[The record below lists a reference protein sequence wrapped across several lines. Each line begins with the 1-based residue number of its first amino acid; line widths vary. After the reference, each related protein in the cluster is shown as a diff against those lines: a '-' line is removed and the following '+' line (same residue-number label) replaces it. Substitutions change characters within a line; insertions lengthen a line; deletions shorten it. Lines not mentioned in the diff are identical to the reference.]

1 MKKYLCNA
9 LVVVGLLC
17 PMVAVQAAEAD
28 SYIMNG
34 GDVLNIQ
41 VFDNPDLSSPK
52 DGGGDVNPYIIRP
65 DGIFSMPLIGDINAK
80 GKTTF
85 AVTNEIVARLSE
97 YLRDP
102 IVTINVVKE
111 GTTRVYVLGEV
122 KRQGLYELPKSHT
135 LLDALGTAA
144 GFTEYSN
151 KKNVFVVRNGQR
163 DALLKVNVAQLLK
176 SKKAADNVVLNDG
189 DCVFLSSNN
198 KVDFG
203 QDIYPFFRGAY
214 LVSEALD
221 NMSSGDDNYKKQN
234 ISGGGDNTDRG
245 PDSGA
250 GSGDAGGI

>member
-1 MKKYLCNA
+1 MKKFLCNA

-17 PMVAVQAAEAD
+17 SVGVAQAAEAD
-28 SYIMNG
+28 TYIMNG

-52 DGGGDVNPYIIRP
+52 DGGGDVNPYIVRP
-65 DGIFSMPLIGDINAK
+65 DGIFSMPLIGDVNVK

-85 AVTNEIVARLSE
+85 AVTNELVDRLSA

-111 GTTRVYVLGEV
+111 GATRVYVLGEV

-176 SKKAADNVVLNDG
+176 NKKEADNVVLNDG
-189 DCVFLSSNN
+189 DCVFLSSNQ
-198 KVDFG
+198 KIDFG

-214 LVSEALD
+214 YVSEALD
-221 NMSSGDDNYKKQN
+221 NMSDDDNYKKN
-234 ISGGGDNTDRG
+234 TIAGGGDSPDREPEPE
-245 PDSGA
+245 PD
-250 GSGDAGGI
+250 DAGGI

>member
-1 MKKYLCNA
+1 MKKFLSSS
-9 LVVVGLLC
+9 LVVLGLLC
-17 PMVAVQAAEAD
+17 HVSMAGAAEAD
-28 SYIMNG
+28 NYIMNG

-52 DGGGDVNPYIIRP
+52 DGGGDVNPYIVRP
-65 DGIFSMPLIGDINAK
+65 DGIFSMPLIGDVYVK

-85 AVTNEIVARLSE
+85 AVTNEIVERLSE
-97 YLRDP
+97 YLREP

-122 KRQGLYELPKSHT
+122 KRQGLYELPKRHN
-135 LLDALGTAA
+135 LLDALGVAS

-151 KKNVFVVRNGQR
+151 KKNVFVVRNGER
-163 DALLKVNVAQLLK
+163 DALLKVNVAKLLK
-176 SKKAADNVVLNDG
+176 SKHEADNVTLNDG
-189 DCVFLSSNN
+189 DCVFLTSNN

-214 LVSEALD
+214 MVSEALD

-234 ISGGGDNTDRG
+234 ITGGGDRPDREPEPEPDRG
-245 PDSGA
+245 DASGN
-250 GSGDAGGI
+250 